1 MIDVGGTTTDVGEVD
16 DLEITTER
24 RGQVEGVSTSL
35 ELSDVH
41 SAGVGGSS
49 VIRAVDGAITVGPD
63 SVGAAPGPA
72 CFGFGGTE
80 VTITDVNLL
89 LGILDPETYLNGELR
104 LDPER
109 ARQAVLKNVAEP
121 LGISVE
127 EAIFRIEQAHAAK
140 IAETIAPQVRDDG
153 NTTLAVFGGGG
164 PMSACLV
171 ARIAG
176 VRQVIVPRL
185 AAVFSAYGIS
195 FSDIAQTFE
204 ADITGMADP
213 QVRAEREAMLEQA
226 RRYMFQD
233 GHDLD
238 DCETEWTVIHEDAD
252 GGEHHRVAADEDLTP
267 EDEGTYHRI
276 LHLTVRHALPHPGI
290 RHAVP
295 EAAGEARVAGRRS
308 LLTATGGTEE
318 VPVLV
323 LEDQSAG
330 ASGAGPAIVEGPFF
344 TARVPEGWDYVFSE
358 TGDLILN
365 DRA

>member
-1 MIDVGGTTTDVGEVD
+1 
-16 DLEITTER
+16 
-24 RGQVEGVSTSL
+24 
-35 ELSDVH
+35 
-41 SAGVGGSS
+41 
-49 VIRAVDGAITVGPD
+49 
-63 SVGAAPGPA
+63 
-72 CFGFGGTE
+72 
-80 VTITDVNLL
+80 
-89 LGILDPETYLNGELR
+89 
-104 LDPER
+104 
-109 ARQAVLKNVAEP
+109 
-121 LGISVE
+121 
-127 EAIFRIEQAHAAK
+127 
-140 IAETIAPQVRDDG
+140 
-153 NTTLAVFGGGG
+153 
-164 PMSACLV
+164 
-171 ARIAG
+171 
-176 VRQVIVPRL
+176 
-185 AAVFSAYGIS
+185 
-195 FSDIAQTFE
+195 
-204 ADITGMADP
+204 
-213 QVRAEREAMLEQA
+213 
-226 RRYMFQD
+226 MFQE